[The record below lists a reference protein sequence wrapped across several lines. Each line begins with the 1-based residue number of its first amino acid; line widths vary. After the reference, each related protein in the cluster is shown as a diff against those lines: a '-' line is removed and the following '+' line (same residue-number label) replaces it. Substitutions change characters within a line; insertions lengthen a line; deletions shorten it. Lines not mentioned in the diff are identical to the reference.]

1 MHATDL
7 SRKSFRLFG
16 EFMLDPHSW
25 HGLSIILAAA
35 ADCLQAVATEKR
47 RWRCSNWH
55 HVRVRANRSSVLP
68 IIVMVDLGID
78 LAS

>member
-1 MHATDL
+1 
-7 SRKSFRLFG
+7 
-16 EFMLDPHSW
+16 
-25 HGLSIILAAA
+25 
-35 ADCLQAVATEKR
+35 LQAVATEKR